1 MNEIITSIKE
11 EKIPSLPTMVIPAI
25 NELIKYLKI
34 PREVLASDEEIT
46 YAWQDLPRELK
57 NIPVDLRG
65 ELIARMCVAV
75 SAGLFDGAM
84 NYIWNAAIIKLRD
97 KLKIFGLP
105 IIANILEKDF
115 EEKNLLELQDS
126 KLLELCLKINII
138 DEDGFFFLDQC
149 RNIRNNF
156 SAAHPTIGNVN
167 DREFIVFLNRC
178 VKYALADSSSP
189 KGVNINE
196 FINAMKST
204 RFIDE

>member
-1 MNEIITSIKE
+1 MNEIVISIKE

-196 FINAMKST
+196 FINAIKYT
-204 RFIDE
+204 LY

>member
-1 MNEIITSIKE
+1 MNEIITNIKE

-167 DREFIVFLNRC
+167 DREFIVFLNM
-178 VKYALADSSSP
+178 Y
-189 KGVNINE
+189 I
-196 FINAMKST
+196 
-204 RFIDE
+204 

>member
-196 FINAMKST
+196 FINAIKYT
-204 RFIDE
+204 LY

>member
-1 MNEIITSIKE
+1 MNEIVISIKE

-97 KLKIFGLP
+97 KLKGTS
-105 IIANILEKDF
+105 
-115 EEKNLLELQDS
+115 KNQ
-126 KLLELCLKINII
+126 
-138 DEDGFFFLDQC
+138 
-149 RNIRNNF
+149 
-156 SAAHPTIGNVN
+156 
-167 DREFIVFLNRC
+167 
-178 VKYALADSSSP
+178 VK
-189 KGVNINE
+189 K
-196 FINAMKST
+196 
-204 RFIDE
+204 

>member
-1 MNEIITSIKE
+1 MNEIVISIKE

-97 KLKIFGLP
+97 KLKNFGLP

-196 FINAMKST
+196 FINAIKYT
-204 RFIDE
+204 LY